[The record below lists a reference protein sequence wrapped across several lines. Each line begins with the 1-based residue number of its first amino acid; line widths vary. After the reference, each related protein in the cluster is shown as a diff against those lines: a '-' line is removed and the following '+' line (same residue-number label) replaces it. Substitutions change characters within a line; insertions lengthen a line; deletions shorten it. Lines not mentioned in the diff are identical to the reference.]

1 MYVTSPNPSRGKSV
15 VQYLTDALGCKV
27 NLNGRERL
35 SLWTSR
41 DNGKTYSLNQV
52 IDPGLSAQ
60 TSLQLVQGKLYLLYE
75 QADPIPKT
83 VGGML

>member
-1 MYVTSPNPSRGKSV
+1 MTSPNPNKGGSIL
-15 VQYLTDALGCKV
+15 QYLTDALGCKV

-41 DNGKTYSLNQV
+41 DNGKTYQFNQI
-52 IDPGLSAQ
+52 IDEGLSAQ
-60 TSLQLVQGKLYLLYE
+60 TSLQYVNGKLHLLYE

-83 VGGML
+83 PGGIL